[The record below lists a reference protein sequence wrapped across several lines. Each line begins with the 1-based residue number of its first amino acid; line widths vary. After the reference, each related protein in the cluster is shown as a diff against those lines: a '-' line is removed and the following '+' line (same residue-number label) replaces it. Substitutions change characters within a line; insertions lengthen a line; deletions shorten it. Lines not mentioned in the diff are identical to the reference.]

1 MAGDIRLGVI
11 VPNVNTVVE
20 EWYPKVVPE
29 RVSVYFARMLI
40 ADGTSLPRHRRRPP
54 VQAHYRSAEPPR
66 LPRRRPRHSDREGA
80 RAVVFSAIC
89 GGIALGR

>member
-29 RVSVYFARMLI
+29 RVSVHFARMLI
-40 ADGTSLPRHRRRPP
+40 VDGTSLLRHRRRPP
-54 VQAHYRSAEPPR
+54 VVRARPLRLSRSGILVILTNP
-66 LPRRRPRHSDREGA
+66 
-80 RAVVFSAIC
+80 
-89 GGIALGR
+89 GG